1 MTVRKLLGSKGN
13 FVPFVRP
20 DSTIADVVE
29 ILEVDDAG
37 ALVVTR
43 DERTIEGIITEKDV
57 VRALRMH
64 GPTVMKKS
72 VSEIM
77 TQDVITCEFGQPI
90 TSILKLMDEH
100 QVHHVP
106 IIENGELCGIINM
119 LDLVKYRL
127 DQIEFEA
134 QSLKE
139 YVAGR
144 A

>member
-20 DSTIADVVE
+20 DSTIADVLE
-29 ILEVDDAG
+29 ILEADEAA

-43 DERTIEGIITEKDV
+43 DERTIDGIITEKDV
-57 VRALRMH
+57 VRALRTN
-64 GPTVMKKS
+64 GPTVAQKL
-72 VSEIM
+72 VSDIM
-77 TQDVITCEFGQPI
+77 TRDVITCEFGQPI
-90 TSILKLMDEH
+90 TSILQLMDDH

-106 IIENGELCGIINM
+106 ITENGELCAIINM

-127 DQIEFEA
+127 GELELEA
-134 QSLKE
+134 TSLKE

>member
-1 MTVRKLLGSKGN
+1 MSVRKLLGSKGN
-13 FVPFVRP
+13 FVPIIRP
-20 DSTIADVVE
+20 DSTIADVIE

-43 DERTIEGIITEKDV
+43 DEKAIDGIITEKDV
-57 VRALRMH
+57 VRALRSD
-64 GPTVMKKS
+64 GPDVLKKS
-72 VSEIM
+72 VADHM
-77 TQDVITCEFGQPI
+77 TRDVVTCEHGQPI
-90 TSILKLMDEH
+90 TSILQIMDEH

-106 IIENGELCGIINM
+106 ITENGELCGIINM

-127 DQIEFEA
+127 SQIELEA
-134 QSLKE
+134 TSLKE

>member
-1 MTVRKLLGSKGN
+1 MTVRKLLGSKGS
-13 FVPFVRP
+13 FVPFIRP

-43 DERTIEGIITEKDV
+43 DEKAIEGIITEKDV
-57 VRALRMH
+57 VHALH
-64 GPTVMKKS
+64 IDGPEVLKRS
-72 VSEIM
+72 VADHM
-77 TQDVITCEFGQPI
+77 PRDVITCERGKPI
-90 TSILKLMDEH
+90 TAILQLMDEH

-106 IIENGELCGIINM
+106 ITENGELCGIINM

-127 DQIEFEA
+127 SQIEVEA
-134 QSLKE
+134 NSLKE

-144 A
+144 T

>member
-13 FVPFVRP
+13 FVPFIRP

-43 DERTIEGIITEKDV
+43 DEKAIEGIITEKDV
-57 VRALRMH
+57 VHALH
-64 GPTVMKKS
+64 IDGPEVLKRS
-72 VSEIM
+72 VADHM
-77 TQDVITCEFGQPI
+77 TRDVITCERGKPI
-90 TSILKLMDEH
+90 TAILQLMDEH

-106 IIENGELCGIINM
+106 ITENGELCGIINM

-127 DQIEFEA
+127 SQIEVEA
-134 QSLKE
+134 NSLKE

-144 A
+144 T

>member
-13 FVPFVRP
+13 FVPFIRP

-29 ILEVDDAG
+29 IFEVDDAG

-43 DERTIEGIITEKDV
+43 DERTIDGIITQKDV
-57 VRALRMH
+57 VRALRTE
-64 GPTVMKKS
+64 GPDVLKRS
-72 VSEIM
+72 VADHM
-77 TQDVITCEFGQPI
+77 TRDVVTCEYGQPI
-90 TSILKLMDEH
+90 TRILELMDEH

-106 IIENGELCGIINM
+106 ITENGELCGIINM

-127 DQIEFEA
+127 SELELEA
-134 QSLKE
+134 TSLKE

>member
-13 FVPFVRP
+13 FIPFIRP

-29 ILEVDDAG
+29 LFELDEAK

-43 DERTIEGIITEKDV
+43 DERAIEGIITEKDV
-57 VRALRMH
+57 VRALH
-64 GPTVMKKS
+64 ADGTDVLKKPVSDVM
-72 VSEIM
+72 
-77 TQDVITCEFGQPI
+77 TRDVITCEFGQPI
-90 TSILKLMDEH
+90 TSILQLMDEH

-106 IIENGELCGIINM
+106 IMENGELRGIINM

-127 DQIEFEA
+127 SELQFEA
-134 QSLKE
+134 ESLKE